1 MRAAFHYVRKVR
13 CVFSV
18 KVGEVEMHFTKGKSN
33 YVLNLAVSGWE
44 NKRQTN
50 MNTENY
56 RRSVER

>member
-1 MRAAFHYVRKVR
+1 MRKVR
-13 CVFSV
+13 CVFSL
-18 KVGEVEMHFTKGKSN
+18 KVGEVKMHFTKGKSN
-33 YVLNLAVSGWE
+33 YVLKLAVSGWG